1 LWLTGSVPTFSR
13 FPLSAQGDA
22 FVTTQIRVLVG
33 GTALFA
39 GLWFLS
45 AAAAAP
51 TLPKETYKKVAE
63 ADIVQLQKSIDVIL
77 ADDKETKRFG
87 PTVKSLAM
95 MLAMYGEATG
105 DAGLK
110 DQALKV
116 AAAAAKK
123 DYKEAGEQAKK
134 LAVKPGAAP
143 LKSSDLQKM
152 HKFAL
157 DEVMSPFRG
166 AKVGG
171 LNIDRDL
178 KDMIKKDMPLK
189 IVAADVEL
197 MAARIAIL
205 GDYMQYFPND
215 KAEVKQEFKD
225 MWKKWSKDT
234 QDLGKQIAEEASKGA
249 KASEKDLLGMLKK
262 LEARCSDCHNK
273 FRDD

>member
-1 LWLTGSVPTFSR
+1 
-13 FPLSAQGDA
+13 
-22 FVTTQIRVLVG
+22 
-33 GTALFA
+33 
-39 GLWFLS
+39 
-45 AAAAAP
+45 
-51 TLPKETYKKVAE
+51 
-63 ADIVQLQKSIDVIL
+63 
-77 ADDKETKRFG
+77 
-87 PTVKSLAM
+87 
-95 MLAMYGEATG
+95 
-105 DAGLK
+105 
-110 DQALKV
+110 
-116 AAAAAKK
+116 
-123 DYKEAGEQAKK
+123 
-134 LAVKPGAAP
+134 
-143 LKSSDLQKM
+143 M

-189 IVAADVEL
+189 IVPADVEL

-205 GDYMQYFPND
+205 GEYMQYFPND
-215 KAEVKQEFKD
+215 KAEVSQATKD

-234 QDLGKQIAEEASKGA
+234 QDLGKQITEEASKGA